1 MAVRKPTYHW
11 ETIVL
16 AVLVMVALTIIASF

>member
-1 MAVRKPTYHW
+1 MAIRKPTYHW

-16 AVLVMVALTIIASF
+16 AVMLLLALTILTSF